1 MAKCKDATIAIR
13 TVRVEL
19 PIGDLTKGGYPGPND
34 VSGHV
39 EARLNRRRLLAL
51 ARLHAGFMAKPQQM
65 RSGGFVGSNSNIIQH
80 MLDQVADAIDK
91 PGAE

>member
-1 MAKCKDATIAIR
+1 MAKGTNATIAIR

-19 PIGDLTKGGYPGPND
+19 PIGDLQDGAYPGPND

-39 EARLNRRRLLAL
+39 EARLNYRRLRAL
-51 ARLHAGFMAKPQQM
+51 ARLQAGYMTKPQKM
-65 RSGGFVGSNSNIIQH
+65 RTGGFVGSKSNIVQH
-80 MLDQVADAIDK
+80 ILDQVADAIDN